1 MIWVLRTTMRTLGYG
16 YQTVEK
22 KMGVAPGYLSRLFR
36 GVIELRFDHVVH
48 IAQAIGVSPAEL
60 LEIAFAKAPK
70 TSSSEMRLL
79 TERLYPD
86 RRLREP
92 ASEPSVVTGEG
103 RSIEEETKQIER
115 IVLRTF
121 EKFFSSMAKSAGGQE

>member
-1 MIWVLRTTMRTLGYG
+1 MIWVLRSTMRILGYG
-16 YQTVEK
+16 YQSVEK

-36 GVIELRFDHVVH
+36 GVIELRFDHVVQ
-48 IAQAIGVSPAEL
+48 IAQAIGVKPAEL

-70 TSSSEMRLL
+70 PSSSEMLL
-79 TERLYPD
+79 VTQRLYPD
-86 RRLREP
+86 RRLQEP
-92 ASEPSVVTGEG
+92 APEPSIVGGEG
-103 RSIEEETKQIER
+103 LSIEEETKQIER